1 MSAFKKNQSK
11 KKKKKI
17 EQMIL
22 KNSQFFLI
30 AKHKNP
36 TIQKSNSI

>member
-1 MSAFKKNQSK
+1 MSAFKKKSK
-11 KKKKKI
+11 QKKKKI

-22 KNSQFFLI
+22 KNSQFFLV